1 MATVVHEHTRE
12 NGNGSGTL
20 IAIILLVILA
30 VLFFMYGLP
39 YIGGTMQGGQQVSV
53 PEQVDVNVN
62 TPQQ

>member
-1 MATVVHEHTRE
+1 MAEVIHEHVHES
-12 NGNGSGTL
+12 GNSSGTL

-30 VLFFMYGLP
+30 ILFFMYGLP
-39 YIGGTMQGGQQVSV
+39 LIGGAMQGGQSAI